1 MQYLAP
7 EGEDVGL
14 DGAPGGPVV
23 VEPRDAAV
31 DLEGGHEEEAPLQR
45 VGHRRAERVPARRR
59 RPTRRR
65 GHGSERARR
74 RG

>member
-1 MQYLAP
+1 MAVVQYLAP

-45 VGHRRAERVPARRR
+45 VGHRRAERVPAHR
-59 RPTRRR
+59 RRR
-65 GHGSERARR
+65 GHGRERARR